1 MSATCTKCYGT
12 GVRRHPFYTD
22 GKPCD
27 CGWQP
32 GGPLRAAAFAEA
44 VAEAEAR
51 TTARLAR
58 RQTRINERSNT

>member
-1 MSATCTKCYGT
+1 MMCTKCYGT

-32 GGPLRAAAFAEA
+32 GGALRAAAFAEA
-44 VAEAEAR
+44 IAEAEAR
-51 TTARLAR
+51 TAARLAR
-58 RQTRINERSNT
+58 RQDRINERNNA